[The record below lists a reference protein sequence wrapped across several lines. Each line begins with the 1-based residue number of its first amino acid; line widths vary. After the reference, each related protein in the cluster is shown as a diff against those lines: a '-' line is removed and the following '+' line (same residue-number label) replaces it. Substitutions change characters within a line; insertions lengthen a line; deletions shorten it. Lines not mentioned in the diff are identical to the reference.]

1 MSTQQFL
8 MDAATRHQVFLQR
21 YGNGRSKEA
30 VKLLN
35 RLRKKDQRKAGL
47 RANRLSGAT
56 ITRRA
61 KGG

>member
-35 RLRKKDQRKAGL
+35 RLREEDQRKAGP
-47 RANRLSGAT
+47 RADRLPGTT
-56 ITRRA
+56 ITGRA
-61 KGG
+61 QGR